1 MSILST
7 GVSGLMASQRA
18 LATTGHNISSATTEG
33 YSRQRVEF
41 SPQDAQRNGDYYIGQ
56 GVRLTSVRRVQD
68 NLVNTQLRNTL
79 TINTN
84 TSVRLAYAERVDN
97 LLADETTG
105 LTPILDSY
113 SAALQ
118 DVADDPTALPAR
130 ITLLN
135 SAETLTT
142 RLGAVNGQLEEQR
155 TLVNGQIEASVQEL
169 NQFAQKVA
177 DLNSR
182 ISGGFVGTSGPPND
196 LLDQRDVL
204 LNEIAQRI
212 DIGITTEDGGA
223 VNVFI
228 GNGQTLVMGANA
240 RKLLTGNFGGDPV
253 NLDIGLQ
260 VNANGLPANI
270 TRQMSGGKIG
280 GLLDTRTNVLD
291 VAQNTLGLIGL
302 TLTTRFNEQN
312 KLGLDLDGE
321 IGGDLFE
328 IPAVEVYPKPNNSEM
343 AVPTVTVVDVAA
355 LSTSDYR
362 LQFQGSNF
370 YLTRQPSNE
379 LVPLTADPT
388 QPNLLI
394 GDGLQIDPSA
404 LLAGTP
410 KNGDTWL
417 IQPTRTTASK
427 FEVIIDDPRQIA
439 AASGALVDEGNTGST
454 KLIDLRITDESAAT
468 SKPAAIV
475 VNATAAAFQLV
486 SIANGAEMGGAAV
499 DSFRITDPNKIG
511 LNPSASVTFDAGKKQ
526 FNVGGERFS
535 LDPSGVTTIATQGW
549 EMRIRGTPENGT
561 VFTVAVTET
570 AIKTTEPKTTTVVGN
585 GWELDLQGEPDQY
598 DSFTLDLSKG
608 RGGDNRNLLAMT
620 ALQDAFLVRGEE
632 TFHGSYNSLLSEVST
647 ETRHMQIAHEA
658 NVTLLEDAQAQREA
672 VSGVNLDEEAANL
685 LRFQQ
690 AYQAAAQVIST
701 SSTLFDTLLNAV
713 RG

>member
-41 SPQDAQRNGDYYIGQ
+41 APQDAQRTGGYYVGQ
-56 GVRLTSVRRVQD
+56 GVRLTSVQRVQD
-68 NLVNTQLRNTL
+68 GLVNTQLRNTL

-130 ITLLN
+130 ITLL
-135 SAETLTT
+135 STATTLTT

-155 TLVNGQIEASVQEL
+155 GLVNGQIKETVGEL
-169 NQFAQKVA
+169 NQLAQKVA

-182 ISGGFVGTSGPPND
+182 ISGGFTGTSGPPND

-204 LNEIAQRI
+204 LNQIAQRV
-212 DIGITTEDGGA
+212 DVGITKDDDGA
-223 VNVFI
+223 VNVFV
-228 GNGQTLVMGANA
+228 GNGQTLVMGNNA
-240 RKLLTGNFGGDPV
+240 RTLLTGNFSGDPG

-260 VNANGLPANI
+260 INATGLPANI
-270 TRQMSGGKIG
+270 TRQITGGKLG
-280 GLLDTRTNVLD
+280 GLIDTRTNILD

-312 KLGLDLDGE
+312 KLGLDLNGE
-321 IGGDLFE
+321 VGGDIFE
-328 IPAVEVYPKPNNSEM
+328 IPAVMVYPKPNNGEM
-343 AVPTVTVVDVAA
+343 DVPTVTVVDVAA
-355 LSTSDYR
+355 LSASDYR
-362 LQFQGSNF
+362 LHYQSEQF
-370 YLTRQPSNE
+370 YLMRQPSNE
-379 LVPLTADPT
+379 RVTLTSDPD
-388 QPNLLI
+388 QPELLI
-394 GDGLQIDPSA
+394 GDGLQIDPSV

-410 KNGDTWL
+410 KNGDSWL
-417 IQPTRTTASK
+417 IQPTRTAAST
-427 FEVIIDDPRQIA
+427 FEVIMEDPNQIA
-439 AASGALVDEGNTGST
+439 AASGALADDRNSGST

-468 SKPAAIV
+468 AKPAAIV
-475 VNATAAAFQLV
+475 VNETADAFNLV
-486 SIANGAEMGGAAV
+486 SISDGAEIGGAAV
-499 DSFRITDPNKIG
+499 DSFRIIDPKKIG
-511 LNPSASVTFDAGKKQ
+511 ATPSASVTFDAGNKQ

-561 VFTVAVTET
+561 VFTIAVAATEIET
-570 AIKTTEPKTTTVVGN
+570 EEPKTTTIIGS

-598 DSFTLDLSKG
+598 DTFTLDLSKG

-620 ALQDAFLVRGEE
+620 ALQDAFLVRGKE

-647 ETRHMQIAHEA
+647 ETRHMQIAHTA

-672 VSGVNLDEEAANL
+672 VAGVNLDEEAANL